1 MRDGGEA
8 CTKIPLKLGLGVL
21 VSDDDYNTVCRG
33 SRMSHSCMCDDDCM
47 EIRVTLASLS
57 VS

>member
-1 MRDGGEA
+1 M
-8 CTKIPLKLGLGVL
+8 KIPLKLGLADL
-21 VSDDDYNTVCRG
+21 VSDDDYNTVSRG